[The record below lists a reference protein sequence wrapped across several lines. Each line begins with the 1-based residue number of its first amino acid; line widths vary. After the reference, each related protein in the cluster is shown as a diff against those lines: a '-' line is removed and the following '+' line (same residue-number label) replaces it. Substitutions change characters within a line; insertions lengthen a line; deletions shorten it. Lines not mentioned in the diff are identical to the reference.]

1 MKWQEK
7 NYTRQK
13 EMPKLSK
20 KKSLLMVEALNSNK
34 SGTIRHSVAG
44 ERELLLSI

>member
-1 MKWQEK
+1 MAREELHKTKGNAKIKQ
-7 NYTRQK
+7 
-13 EMPKLSK
+13 